1 MKTPKQA
8 FKYQLLAEDL
18 EEKILSGTYR
28 TGERLPS
35 VREMRQRLNLSIST
49 IFKAL
54 VELETRGLIEARPK
68 SGYFVKAQQSSSD
81 KRSLPGIAVPQQLN
95 IPAASKTSSIP
106 HKIDLPSFANQV
118 LKAVN
123 NSDFLHLG
131 SSVVSA
137 EFLPHRQFSKILKEF
152 TAREM
157 ESIVSYGLPQGD
169 PELRRQIALRSIGVL
184 KGIEAEDIIVTN
196 GCTEAISLSLKAIVQ
211 PGDVVAIEA
220 PTFYGMLPLLEELQV
235 QALEI
240 PTDPQTGV
248 DIDSLEKAIHNHQIK
263 ICLLTPN
270 FHNPLGAVMPVENKQ
285 KLVKLTNKHQIP
297 IIEDSVNSELF
308 YGRQRPQ
315 PLKAFDKKD
324 LVITCSSFSKALASG
339 LRTGWVIPGSRFKE
353 KILKLKTGFSV
364 STSSLD
370 QTLLARFLES
380 GVYERHLRSLR
391 ARLKKQVSIYGDAI
405 EENFPGGTRVL
416 RPQGGL
422 LLWVQLP
429 GNADS
434 FEIYKQAL
442 AHRISILPGVVFSS
456 SGQFADFIRIGC
468 GFPFSRKMARGLKT
482 LGALVQE
489 NLS

>member
-169 PELRRQIALRSIGVL
+169 PELRRQIAMRSIGVL

-240 PTDPQTGV
+240 PTDP
-248 DIDSLEKAIHNHQIK
+248 
-263 ICLLTPN
+263 
-270 FHNPLGAVMPVENKQ
+270 
-285 KLVKLTNKHQIP
+285 
-297 IIEDSVNSELF
+297 
-308 YGRQRPQ
+308 
-315 PLKAFDKKD
+315 
-324 LVITCSSFSKALASG
+324 
-339 LRTGWVIPGSRFKE
+339 
-353 KILKLKTGFSV
+353 
-364 STSSLD
+364 
-370 QTLLARFLES
+370 
-380 GVYERHLRSLR
+380 
-391 ARLKKQVSIYGDAI
+391 
-405 EENFPGGTRVL
+405 
-416 RPQGGL
+416 
-422 LLWVQLP
+422 
-429 GNADS
+429 
-434 FEIYKQAL
+434 
-442 AHRISILPGVVFSS
+442 
-456 SGQFADFIRIGC
+456 
-468 GFPFSRKMARGLKT
+468 
-482 LGALVQE
+482 
-489 NLS
+489 